1 MPGSLDYRTRIVTDL
16 SQVGRD
22 AWDALVRSSTG
33 GTLPAFLR
41 FDFLDSLART
51 GCVGPGTGW
60 QTAFLTLWSQDAL
73 KGAVPMYLKDHS
85 YGEYVFDWAWAEAYQ
100 QHGLAYYPKLLC
112 AIPFTPVA
120 GPRLIAADDAGR
132 TALARALVAQARK
145 AGVSSLHVLF
155 PPEAQAQALA
165 DAGMMIRRG
174 VQFHWQNNG
183 YRSFDEFLASLAQP
197 KRKKIRAERRKV
209 QEAGVTLRRLT
220 GAQITQRDWHFF
232 ARCYEATY
240 AAHQSTPYLSEE
252 FFQHIGQTM
261 PEHLVLV
268 LAQRGSQPIAAS
280 LLVRD
285 HDRLYGRYWGA
296 LEHVPCLHF
305 EAAYYQAIEAAIE
318 GGIALV
324 EGGAQGEHKMARG
337 FLPVPTCSAHW
348 LAHPAFA
355 DAVDRFLRNED
366 RMIGAYMDEL
376 DERTP
381 FVRERDDAGDH

>member
-1 MPGSLDYRTRIVTDL
+1 MHRRRNGHGLN
-16 SQVGRD
+16 
-22 AWDALVRSSTG
+22 AALLQHFLNFRPVV
-33 GTLPAFLR
+33 LR
-41 FDFLDSLART
+41 FDQIDLVEGHDLQL
-51 GCVGPGTGW
+51 VG
-60 QTAFLTLWSQDAL
+60 
-73 KGAVPMYLKDHS
+73 
-85 YGEYVFDWAWAEAYQ
+85 
-100 QHGLAYYPKLLC
+100 
-112 AIPFTPVA
+112 
-120 GPRLIAADDAGR
+120 
-132 TALARALVAQARK
+132 QA
-145 AGVSSLHVLF
+145 
-155 PPEAQAQALA
+155 
-165 DAGMMIRRG
+165 
-174 VQFHWQNNG
+174 
-183 YRSFDEFLASLAQP
+183 
-197 KRKKIRAERRKV
+197 
-209 QEAGVTLRRLT
+209 
-220 GAQITQRDWHFF
+220 
-232 ARCYEATY
+232 
-240 AAHQSTPYLSEE
+240 
-252 FFQHIGQTM
+252 M

-268 LAQRGSQPIAAS
+268 LAQRGSRPIAAS

-381 FVRERDDAGDH
+381 FARERDDAGDR